1 MLAGCIRVFVL
12 IAVGA
17 LLAGVQCS
25 GDCVIAACGAQTPAG
40 GCHHQK
46 SSHEGQAGCLHQH
59 SEFTGP
65 ESAVAKASNAQSAPI
80 VPLLT
85 RGSTALLA
93 EPALLL
99 RAHTESPRDSHVFPA
114 VSILRI

>member
-1 MLAGCIRVFVL
+1 MLASWIRALVL

-25 GDCVIAACGAQTPAG
+25 GNCVTACGAQTPAG

-99 RAHTESPRDSHVFPA
+99 RAHTESPPDRHIFPA